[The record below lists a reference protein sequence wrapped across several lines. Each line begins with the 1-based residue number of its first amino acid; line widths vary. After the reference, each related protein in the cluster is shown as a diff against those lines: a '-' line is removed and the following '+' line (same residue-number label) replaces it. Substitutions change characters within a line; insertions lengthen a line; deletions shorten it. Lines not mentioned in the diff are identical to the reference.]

1 MLTMNAQR
9 MKTVDVLV
17 NKSHQDYIDLVRD
30 LPWDA
35 HQPELPLRRDA
46 SSWIYGTKHWE
57 VLTPAQRQELQRQEM
72 ARDVSMFIQLEET
85 IPVLY
90 QGYVNRYGRELP
102 PAVRNYLS
110 LFSKEEIVHTLMFQR
125 YLERTGLEI
134 YAPPEGYKELFLDKL
149 PAMHPIY
156 GITATLAVEILA
168 EDGAMFATQDDS
180 IDPLTKTLF
189 YRHHRE
195 ELRHI
200 AFGKLMIGTYLETA
214 TVDEAAQLRGFIA
227 NVLAKTSRNYLFNPD
242 IMSRLSFP
250 LLPDG
255 TDHDEIRMS
264 DHNRATNPARF
275 PMLFS
280 WCEGVGLTPVESS
293 SYFA

>member
-17 NKSHQDYIDLVRD
+17 SKSHQDYLDLGRD

-35 HQPELPLRRDA
+35 HRPELPVRRDA
-46 SSWIYGTKHWE
+46 ASWIYGTRHWE
-57 VLTPAQRQELQRQEM
+57 ALTPAQRQELKRQEM

-90 QGYVNRYGRELP
+90 QGYVNRYSRELA

-110 LFSKEEIVHTLMFQR
+110 LFSKEEIIHTLMFQR
-125 YLERTGLEI
+125 YLERTGLEL
-134 YAPPEGYKELFLDKL
+134 YAPPEGYKELYLDQL

-156 GITATLAVEILA
+156 GITSTLAIEIMA

-180 IDPLTKTLF
+180 VDPLTKTLF
-189 YRHHRE
+189 FRHHRE

-200 AFGKLMIGTYLETA
+200 AFGKLIVATYLESATA
-214 TVDEAAQLRGFIA
+214 DEAARLKGFIA
-227 NVLAKTSRNYLFNPD
+227 NVLAKVVRNYLFYPV
-242 IMSRLSFP
+242 IMSRLDFP
-250 LLPDG
+250 LLPEG
-255 TDHDEIRMS
+255 MDHDEIRLS
-264 DHNRATNPARF
+264 DHNRATNSARF

-280 WCEGVGLTPVESS
+280 WCEGVGLTRAESS